1 MSPGMKNTFA
11 EVAVPLPVFK
21 TYTYRVPDHLHGMVK
36 PGVRVSVPFGK
47 RNISGLVFAVKGES
61 TLEKVHHLL
70 DVIDHEPIFSETDL
84 RFMLDTAR
92 LYGAPLGEIL
102 RTMTHPGFF
111 REEKVRFRLT
121 QRGRARVEDETAGDQ
136 GAWLRIFSGRGPL
149 SRSHAEREL
158 KKIGLKA
165 PASKL
170 ARMTAEGL
178 IEQVHVLKMEVGARK
193 TVFIEMGKE
202 GAVRVTPQAEKL
214 VEAVLKEG
222 RIEKKQ
228 LLLMTSVSGSVL
240 KRLVEGGLLAEV
252 TVEDLDG
259 GAEGHLE
266 EEKADYELTGHQ
278 VEAISRISEAIRGDR
293 HRVFLLH
300 GVTGS
305 GKTEV
310 YLGAIENALNMGKGA
325 YYLIPEIALTPLFL
339 GRIQRRFGENVAV
352 LHSRIP
358 PSARRALWIRVRSGV
373 TSLIIG
379 ARSSLFA
386 PLSRPG
392 IIIVDEEHDQAYK
405 QDDGVKYNGRDLA
418 IVKGRHYGIPVVLG
432 SATPSGESYFR
443 AKTGDFD
450 YLELPERVAKS
461 SLPRVEI
468 VDLAK
473 NRGKRGFKRYVSPQL
488 EDGIESALSKNE
500 KVMLFINRR
509 GFSPWILCLD
519 CGFVER
525 CDDCSVSLTLHRHEE
540 SLICHYCGLRKQ
552 VPLVCPRCDGPKI
565 APVGIGTEKLEA
577 FLNRKWKD
585 RKVSRMDSDSTKR
598 KGAYGSLLRSMQEGN
613 IDLLVGTQMIAKGH
627 DFPQVTLVGVI
638 MADLSLAFPDFRS
651 SERTFQLLTQVSGR
665 AGRRGKVGSVIVQT
679 FQPDHYAILKAA
691 AHEYKEFMDI
701 ELSHRSELGYP
712 PFSRL
717 LLIRVSGAKQ
727 PGVEKRAQEV
737 VETLYSRFDLRTDLK
752 ILGPSPAPIWK
763 MKRQYIYQILV
774 KSPPDADFSPL
785 MDVINAEFGGGKR
798 KGGIRV
804 EFDVDPYQLM
814 Y

>member
-1 MSPGMKNTFA
+1 
-11 EVAVPLPVFK
+11 
-21 TYTYRVPDHLHGMVK
+21 
-36 PGVRVSVPFGK
+36 
-47 RNISGLVFAVKGES
+47 
-61 TLEKVHHLL
+61 
-70 DVIDHEPIFSETDL
+70 
-84 RFMLDTAR
+84 
-92 LYGAPLGEIL
+92 
-102 RTMTHPGFF
+102 
-111 REEKVRFRLT
+111 
-121 QRGRARVEDETAGDQ
+121 
-136 GAWLRIFSGRGPL
+136 
-149 SRSHAEREL
+149 
-158 KKIGLKA
+158 
-165 PASKL
+165 
-170 ARMTAEGL
+170 
-178 IEQVHVLKMEVGARK
+178 
-193 TVFIEMGKE
+193 
-202 GAVRVTPQAEKL
+202 
-214 VEAVLKEG
+214 
-222 RIEKKQ
+222 
-228 LLLMTSVSGSVL
+228 
-240 KRLVEGGLLAEV
+240 
-252 TVEDLDG
+252 
-259 GAEGHLE
+259 
-266 EEKADYELTGHQ
+266 
-278 VEAISRISEAIRGDR
+278 
-293 HRVFLLH
+293 
-300 GVTGS
+300 
-305 GKTEV
+305 
-310 YLGAIENALNMGKGA
+310 
-325 YYLIPEIALTPLFL
+325 
-339 GRIQRRFGENVAV
+339 
-352 LHSRIP
+352 
-358 PSARRALWIRVRSGV
+358 
-373 TSLIIG
+373 
-379 ARSSLFA
+379 
-386 PLSRPG
+386 
-392 IIIVDEEHDQAYK
+392 
-405 QDDGVKYNGRDLA
+405 
-418 IVKGRHYGIPVVLG
+418 
-432 SATPSGESYFR
+432 
-443 AKTGDFD
+443 
-450 YLELPERVAKS
+450 
-461 SLPRVEI
+461 
-468 VDLAK
+468 
-473 NRGKRGFKRYVSPQL
+473 
-488 EDGIESALSKNE
+488 
-500 KVMLFINRR
+500 MLFINRR

-665 AGRRGKVGSVIVQT
+665 AGRRGKEGSVIVQT